1 MKAGILGFIFGAALA
16 LAFCSWPMEPQGF
29 TFRAKERCLTTEGLS
44 LKIRYRGWGV
54 AQFVVLPPETKEAV
68 K

>member
-29 TFRAKERCLTTEGLS
+29 TFRAKERCLTTEGIS
-44 LKIRYRGWGV
+44 L
-54 AQFVVLPPETKEAV
+54 
-68 K
+68 